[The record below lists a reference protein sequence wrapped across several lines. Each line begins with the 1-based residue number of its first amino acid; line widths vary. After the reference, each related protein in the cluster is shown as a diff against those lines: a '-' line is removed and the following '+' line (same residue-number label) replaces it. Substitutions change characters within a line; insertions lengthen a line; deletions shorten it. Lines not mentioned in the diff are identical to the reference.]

1 MFELLHKKFS
11 EIISIN
17 EEELNYCKTLFLPK
31 KLRKRQ
37 FLLQDG
43 DVCKYQAFVEKGML
57 RSYRIDEKGSEHILQ
72 FAFEGWWAADLSSYL
87 TGETSVFNIEAMEDS
102 ELLLLSKPSWDTL
115 MQHIPKFEHY
125 FRIIIQNNLVA
136 TQKRVIQSHTET
148 AEEKYLKF
156 IQSYPGCVQRIPQHM
171 IASYIGISRETL
183 SRLRK
188 HLASHR

>member
-1 MFELLHKKFS
+1 
-11 EIISIN
+11 
-17 EEELNYCKTLFLPK
+17 
-31 KLRKRQ
+31 
-37 FLLQDG
+37 
-43 DVCKYQAFVEKGML
+43 
-57 RSYRIDEKGSEHILQ
+57 
-72 FAFEGWWAADLSSYL
+72 
-87 TGETSVFNIEAMEDS
+87 MEDS

-156 IQSYPGCVQRIPQHM
+156 IQNYPGCVQRIPQHM

-188 HLASHR
+188 RLASHR

>member
-11 EIISIN
+11 DIISLN
-17 EEELNYCKTLFLPK
+17 EEELDYCKTLFLPK

-72 FAFEGWWAADLSSYL
+72 FAFEGWWATDLSSYL

-115 MQHIPKFEHY
+115 MQRIPKFEHY

>member
-72 FAFEGWWAADLSSYL
+72 FAFEGWWATDLSSYL

-156 IQSYPGCVQRIPQHM
+156 IQNYPGCVQRIPQHM

-188 HLASHR
+188 RLASHR

>member
-72 FAFEGWWAADLSSYL
+72 FSFEGWWAADLSSYL

-156 IQSYPGCVQRIPQHM
+156 IQNYPGCVQRIPQHM

>member
-1 MFELLHKKFS
+1 MFELLHKKINA
-11 EIISIN
+11 IISIN
-17 EEELNYCKTLFLPK
+17 EDELNYCKTLFLPK

-37 FLLQDG
+37 FLLQEG
-43 DVCKYQAFVEKGML
+43 DECKYQAFVEKGML

-87 TGETSVFNIEAMEDS
+87 TGEPSLFTIEAMEDS
-102 ELLLLSKPSWDTL
+102 QLLLLSKHSWDTL

-125 FRIIIQNNLVA
+125 FRIIIQNHLIA

-148 AEEKYLKF
+148 AEEMYLKF
-156 IQSYPGCVQRIPQHM
+156 IQTYPGCIQRIPQHM